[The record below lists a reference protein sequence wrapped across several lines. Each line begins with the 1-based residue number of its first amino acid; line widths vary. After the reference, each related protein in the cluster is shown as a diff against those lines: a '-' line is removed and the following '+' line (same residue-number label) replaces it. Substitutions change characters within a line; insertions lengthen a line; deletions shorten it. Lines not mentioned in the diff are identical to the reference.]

1 MSERNGDALIRLTDS
16 KSIFL
21 AIGAQILL
29 FIIALFYPDDIK
41 LLLMIPMCIGWLSV
55 IVSYLKHE
63 HYAFKAISLAMA
75 IELSFVFIV
84 LNLPVGD
91 T

>member
-1 MSERNGDALIRLTDS
+1 MKEMENSPIRLTDS

-21 AIGAQILL
+21 AICGQIIF
-29 FIIALFYPDDIK
+29 FIIALLNPNGIK
-41 LLLMIPMCIGWLSV
+41 LLMIIPMCIGWLSV